1 MKNFIF
7 RKEWLDMVSSIR
19 SDQAKLEL
27 YNAIVHYVLEGEEIS
42 MSYDTT
48 KVAMV
53 MVKMQIEQAAQS
65 RQRKR
70 ERDNYDDETPAEVAA
85 VADGVEDNAEEE
97 DNDED
102 VKPDKGEVA
111 KVESGER
118 TTMATTHHPRRMGR
132 LSIGRGFRR

>member
-7 RKEWLDMVSSIR
+7 RKEWLDMVSAIR

-27 YNAIVHYVLEGEEIS
+27 YNAIVHYVLEREEIP

-53 MVKMQIEQAAQS
+53 MVKMQIEQSALS

-70 ERDNYDDETPAEVAA
+70 ERDNYDDETPAEVVA
-85 VADGVEDNAEEE
+85 VADEVEDQAEEE
-97 DNDED
+97 DNDGY
-102 VKPDKGEVA
+102 VKPGDGGVG
-111 KVESGER
+111 KVEHGEGA
-118 TTMATTHHPRRMGR
+118 TMATTHHSRRMGR
-132 LSIGRGFRR
+132 LSIARGFRR